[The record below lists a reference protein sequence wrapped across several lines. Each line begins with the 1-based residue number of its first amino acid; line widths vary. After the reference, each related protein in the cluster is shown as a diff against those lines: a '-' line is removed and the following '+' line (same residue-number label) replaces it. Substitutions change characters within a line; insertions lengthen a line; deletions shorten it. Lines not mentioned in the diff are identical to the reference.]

1 MVEGSEFR
9 SLRRLEML
17 MLHGND
23 ITTIEPGAFYSL
35 RSLQVDFFFFV
46 YVYVCVSVSN
56 MVWSF
61 GMATLNMGQSIF
73 IKKLHILKNLLV
85 YGGQSST
92 LS

>member
-9 SLRRLEML
+9 PLRRLEML

-46 YVYVCVSVSN
+46 YVCVSVCN

-92 LS
+92 MS